1 VSRALVYDP
10 NCDRKVRLSNAL
22 APPGGSL
29 VADSPSDL
37 VVETYKLTKIY
48 QNRQIALNDV
58 TLRIEPGCVLGLLG
72 PNGAGKTTLLR
83 LILGLHRPTAGWAKV
98 FGRRMSPNA
107 ADLRRRIGYIP
118 TNPQFPPGMTPINY
132 LDYMARLFGLPAD
145 VRKPRLASLIRAVDL
160 LETSGDKIAGF
171 SNGMTARLAVAT
183 SLINDPDL
191 LIWDEPTHGLDP
203 EARRSMLDL
212 IKSLSKEKT
221 LILSSH
227 NLGDIDEVCNHAAVL
242 SRGHLIYHGSLQ
254 DLKGRMRRNHYELD
268 LEGDQKAISK
278 ATATIKGLADFKLAS
293 VKQRRLELQLNEGAN
308 TASAL
313 ANVCMTLADNKVT
326 LLNIRSVG
334 QQTEQAFL
342 DLVEKEESRG
352 FARLY
357 QVEADAA

>member
-1 VSRALVYDP
+1 
-10 NCDRKVRLSNAL
+10 
-22 APPGGSL
+22 
-29 VADSPSDL
+29 VADSAGDL

-58 TLRIEPGCVLGLLG
+58 TLRVEPGCVLGLLG

-83 LILGLHRPTAGWAKV
+83 LVLGLHRPTAGWVKV
-98 FGRRMSPNA
+98 FGRTMTTNA

-118 TNPQFPPGMTPINY
+118 TNPQFPRHLTPISY
-132 LDYMARLFGLPAD
+132 LDYMARLFGLPRD

-160 LETSGDKIAGF
+160 LEASGERLAGF

-183 SLINDPDL
+183 SLINEPDL

-203 EARRSMLDL
+203 EARRSMLEL
-212 IKSLSKEKT
+212 IKSLSREKT
-221 LILSSH
+221 LIVSSH

-242 SRGHLIYHGSLQ
+242 SRGQLIFSGSLQ
-254 DLKGRMRRNHYELD
+254 DLKGRMCRNHYELD
-268 LEGDQKAISK
+268 LEGEQKAITK
-278 ATATIKGLADFKLAS
+278 ATNAIKALQQDFKS
-293 VKQRRLELQLNEGAN
+293 VTLRHRRLEVYLHDDAAN
-308 TASAL
+308 ASAL
-313 ANVCMTLADNKVT
+313 ANVLMILADNKVS
-326 LLNIRSVG
+326 LVSIRTVG

-357 QVEADAA
+357 QADEAA

>member
-1 VSRALVYDP
+1 M
-10 NCDRKVRLSNAL
+10 
-22 APPGGSL
+22 
-29 VADSPSDL
+29 ADAADDL
-37 VVETYKLTKIY
+37 VVETTRLTKIY

-83 LILGLHRPTAGWAKV
+83 LALGLHRPTAGWVKV
-98 FGRRMSPNA
+98 FGQTMTPNA

-118 TNPQFPPGMTPINY
+118 TNPQFPRGLSPIQY

-160 LETSGDKIAGF
+160 LGVSGDVIAGF

-183 SLINDPDL
+183 SLINEPDL

-212 IKSLSKEKT
+212 IKTLSREKT

-227 NLGDIDEVCNHAAVL
+227 NLTDIDEVCNHAAVL
-242 SRGHLIYHGSLQ
+242 SHGQLIFCGSLQ
-254 DLKGRMRRNHYELD
+254 ELKGRMCRNHFEID
-268 LEGDQKAISK
+268 VEGDQKAVSK
-278 ATATIKGLADFKLAS
+278 IMQVFKGMSERRTVARRRRGTELHVQDEAVAAS
-293 VKQRRLELQLNEGAN
+293 VMAHVLN
-308 TASAL
+308 
-313 ANVCMTLADNKVT
+313 TLTENKVT
-326 LLNIRSVG
+326 LVSIRSVG

-352 FARLY
+352 FARIY
-357 QVEADAA
+357 HPASAEAA

>member
-1 VSRALVYDP
+1 MAD
-10 NCDRKVRLSNAL
+10 K
-22 APPGGSL
+22 PGE
-29 VADSPSDL
+29 L
-37 VVETYKLTKIY
+37 VVETFKLTKIY

-58 TLRIEPGCVLGLLG
+58 TLKIEPGCVLGLLG

-83 LILGLHRPTAGWAKV
+83 LVLGLHRPTAGWVKV
-98 FGRRMSPNA
+98 FGKKMGPNA

-118 TNPQFPPGMTPINY
+118 TNPQFPRGMTPISY

-160 LETSGDKIAGF
+160 LAASGDPIAAF

-183 SLINDPDL
+183 SLINEPDL

-203 EARRSMLDL
+203 EARRSMLEL
-212 IKSLSKEKT
+212 IKDLSKEKT
-221 LILSSH
+221 LIVSSH
-227 NLGDIDEVCNHAAVL
+227 NLSDIDEVCNHAAVL
-242 SRGHLIYHGSLQ
+242 SRGQLIYAGTLQ

-278 ATATIKGLADFKLAS
+278 AVQLLKNMQEFKS
-293 VKQRRLELQLNEGAN
+293 VTVRQRRLELYMNEDVNN
-308 TASAL
+308 TGAL
-313 ANVCMTLADNKVT
+313 ANVFMTLSDNKVS
-326 LLNIRSVG
+326 LVSIRSVG

-352 FARLY
+352 FSRAW
-357 QVEADAA
+357 QVDEAA